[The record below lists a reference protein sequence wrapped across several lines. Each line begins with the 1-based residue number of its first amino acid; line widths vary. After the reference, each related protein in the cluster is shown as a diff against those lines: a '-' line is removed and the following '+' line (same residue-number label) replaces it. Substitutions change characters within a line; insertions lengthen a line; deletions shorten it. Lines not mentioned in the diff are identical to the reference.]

1 MSTTKTISHI
11 GNTKFE
17 LVKDTYDAFRFTVD
31 DKSSDPNSPK
41 TVMYISSEPTSSAA
55 PTPLSTA
62 GRVTM
67 SNLRAEGATSTRS
80 ADVDG
85 DIGVGGKILIREG
98 TGVDTATRAAIYA
111 EKDTSS
117 DNHRLILDP
126 YREDD
131 SNPDTGNANSGTV
144 YIRGNLIVEGDKTI
158 LDTAE
163 HITSENLFGIN
174 AREGVDGNT
183 TGGAATEAGI
193 HVYSGTVNTQF
204 LYNFVTERWR
214 TAAVGA
220 STLNDLEAKNLY
232 ITDLNA
238 TGTSTLT
245 TVDINGGNI
254 DGTAIGA
261 ESASTAKFTTIEASG
276 ATTLNSNATVGGTL
290 GVTGATTLS
299 SLTTSSNA
307 TVGGTLGVTGATTLS
322 SDATIGGTLGV
333 TGATTLSSL
342 TTSSNATVGG
352 TLGVTGATT
361 LSSDATIGGTLG
373 VTGATTLSSDATI
386 GGTLGVTGAVNFSST
401 LGVTGALTA
410 ASGNFGTGTVTAATF
425 IGDVTGNVSDIS
437 NHTTTD
443 LGEGSNLYYTVERSR
458 AAISV
463 GENSILSYDP
473 ASGVISAP
481 GIGGS
486 FSASFAAESIS
497 NLADVNTSTDY
508 TNSSEYDKSPLVWN
522 EASSSWSP
530 NRALELDTGVPSG
543 FIYYSPDNAEILTN
557 AHATVKINGGL
568 YIAHDPLITASDHPD
583 GPNPDG
589 SAVQGSL
596 VTEGAVLAFDG
607 FFTAANI
614 TSTAGEVSAPVMS
627 ATKSKAVVFGNIV
640 PVALSSAGGRDDVQ
654 TLSSSGTVE
663 DVPLHADILNHY
675 INKTFAAGKCVVALT
690 DGTEASVAIFS
701 FSKCGN
707 IITMSLD
714 QEVHSDNTVLYL
726 DYDSSGIINLTF
738 NGTGTATYCVKVLP
752 IMTSDSVAGLF

>member
-1 MSTTKTISHI
+1 
-11 GNTKFE
+11 
-17 LVKDTYDAFRFTVD
+17 
-31 DKSSDPNSPK
+31 
-41 TVMYISSEPTSSAA
+41 
-55 PTPLSTA
+55 
-62 GRVTM
+62 
-67 SNLRAEGATSTRS
+67 
-80 ADVDG
+80 
-85 DIGVGGKILIREG
+85 
-98 TGVDTATRAAIYA
+98 
-111 EKDTSS
+111 
-117 DNHRLILDP
+117 
-126 YREDD
+126 
-131 SNPDTGNANSGTV
+131 
-144 YIRGNLIVEGDKTI
+144 
-158 LDTAE
+158 
-163 HITSENLFGIN
+163 
-174 AREGVDGNT
+174 
-183 TGGAATEAGI
+183 
-193 HVYSGTVNTQF
+193 
-204 LYNFVTERWR
+204 
-214 TAAVGA
+214 
-220 STLNDLEAKNLY
+220 
-232 ITDLNA
+232 
-238 TGTSTLT
+238 
-245 TVDINGGNI
+245 
-254 DGTAIGA
+254 
-261 ESASTAKFTTIEASG
+261 
-276 ATTLNSNATVGGTL
+276 
-290 GVTGATTLS
+290 
-299 SLTTSSNA
+299 
-307 TVGGTLGVTGATTLS
+307 
-322 SDATIGGTLGV
+322 
-333 TGATTLSSL
+333 
-342 TTSSNATVGG
+342 
-352 TLGVTGATT
+352 